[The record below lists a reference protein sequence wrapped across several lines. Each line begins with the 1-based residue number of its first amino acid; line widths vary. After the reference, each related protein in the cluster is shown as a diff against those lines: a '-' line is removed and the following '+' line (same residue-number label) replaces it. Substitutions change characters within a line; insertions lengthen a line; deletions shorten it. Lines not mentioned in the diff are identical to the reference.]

1 MLMLATAIPVH
12 GSSGDNAGAPLLSL
26 VPGENAWIY
35 SSLRVLGVSLP
46 DFFRLFGIDDSGGPK
61 IASRQTTFVHWPP
74 PPRAL
79 YPDGTPTP
87 PHVVAP
93 LEQDIPV
100 AITSIETVYPP
111 FPILR
116 HLQAVKVTCT
126 NRGDADIEAN
136 VLLTINGRDA
146 SYIPVRLS
154 PGGSVEAIFVILFD
168 APNGDVISA
177 LIVDKDAIE
186 IFGAELNPTGSPI
199 GGGEGY
205 ADIIARDDP
214 RVRAVVSD
222 REGLLQ
228 ALSQAKSGDVVY
240 IEENAAI
247 DLTGLESGIGIPEGV
262 TLASNRGEK
271 GSPGGRIFY
280 TSSDG
285 DDPNFIFS
293 ALHAEGRDVR
303 ITGLRLEGPFK
314 ETRRYNLAI
323 GIHSTWPGLEVD
335 NCEIFGWSY
344 AGIALQKTGPENG
357 GYFHHNH
364 IHHCRTNGYG
374 YGILIGDQAF
384 AQIEANA
391 FDYTR
396 HCISG
401 SGMAG
406 DGYEARYNMISD
418 TQTSAAFDMH
428 GDPRGSGTAGAY
440 IHIHHNTFLT
450 RTSYAIAIRGVPS
463 EGARIHNNWF
473 STPNPV
479 GQKDTFGNIVMQNN
493 IFGQERTLVNE
504 GPVQQYTSRLLD

>member
-1 MLMLATAIPVH
+1 MLMLTIAIPVH
-12 GSSGDNAGAPLLSL
+12 GSGGDSAGSPHPSD
-26 VPGENAWIY
+26 VQEGDAWIY
-35 SSLRVLGVSLP
+35 RSLHILGVNLSDL
-46 DFFRLFGIDDSGGPK
+46 FRLLGTDDTGGRE
-61 IASRQTTFVHWPP
+61 ISSRMTTFVHWPP

-87 PHVVAP
+87 PHITAP
-93 LEQDIPV
+93 PEQDLPV
-100 AITSIETVYPP
+100 SIASIETIYPP

-116 HLQAVKVTCT
+116 HLQAVTVTCT
-126 NRGDADIEAN
+126 NHGDADIEAN
-136 VLLTINGRDA
+136 VLLMINGNDA
-146 SYIPVRLS
+146 SYVPVRLS
-154 PGGSVEAIFVILFD
+154 PGESAEAIFVILFD
-168 APNGDVISA
+168 APDGDVISA

-186 IFGAELNPTGSPI
+186 IFGAELNPTGNPI

-205 ADIIARDDP
+205 SDIVTRDDP
-214 RVRAVVSD
+214 RVRYVVANRD
-222 REGLLQ
+222 ELLQ

-240 IEENAAI
+240 LEESAAI
-247 DLTGLESGIGIPEGV
+247 DLTGRESGIGIPEGV

-285 DDPNFIFS
+285 DDPNFIFR
-293 ALHAEGRDVR
+293 ALQAEGRDVR

-314 ETRRYNLAI
+314 DTRRHNLVI
-323 GIHSTWPGLEVD
+323 GIHSTSPALEVD

-344 AGIALQKTGPENG
+344 AGIALQRTGPENG

-374 YGILIGDQAF
+374 YGILIGDQSF

-406 DGYEARYNMISD
+406 DGYEARFNTISD

-428 GDPRGSGTAGAY
+428 GDPKGSGIAGAY
-440 IHIHHNTFLT
+440 IHIHHNTFFT
-450 RTSYAIAIRGVPS
+450 RTSYAIAIRGIPS

-479 GQKDTFGNIVMQNN
+479 GQKDTFGNISMQNN
-493 IFGQERTLVNE
+493 IFGPARNLVREGPIQQYNSRTL
-504 GPVQQYTSRLLD
+504 D